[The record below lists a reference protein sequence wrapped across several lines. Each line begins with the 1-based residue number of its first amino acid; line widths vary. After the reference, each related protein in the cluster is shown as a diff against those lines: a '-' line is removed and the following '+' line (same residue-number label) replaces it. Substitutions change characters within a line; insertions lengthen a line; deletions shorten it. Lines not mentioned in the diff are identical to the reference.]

1 MPRLTLLP
9 LPGHPLNPDGVA
21 PAARAVTLEVPH
33 GQRVLD
39 AASEAGFLIATRCG
53 GVADCKTCRVE
64 VPPGVEREAGLTP
77 VDAFEQEAL
86 DEVRASPRAR
96 LSCQAHVVGDVAVL
110 VPDPKTMEDE

>member
-9 LPGHPLNPDGVA
+9 LPGHPSNLDGQD
-21 PAARAVTLEVPH
+21 PWSRALVLDVPK

-64 VPPGVEREAGLTP
+64 VPEGADREAGLSP
-77 VDAFEQEAL
+77 LDAFEREAL

-96 LSCQAHVVGDVAVL
+96 LSCQAHVLDDVTLL
-110 VPDPKTMEDE
+110 VPDPRSMEDE

>member
-9 LPGHPLNPDGVA
+9 LAGHPLNPDGEA
-21 PAARAVTLEVPH
+21 PALRALTLDVPQ

-64 VPPGVEREAGLTP
+64 VPLGADRNEGLSP
-77 VDAFEQEAL
+77 VDDFEQEAL
-86 DEVRASPRAR
+86 DEVGASERAR
-96 LSCQAHVVGDVAVL
+96 LSCQAHVLGDVTLL
-110 VPDPKTMEDE
+110 VPDPASMEDE